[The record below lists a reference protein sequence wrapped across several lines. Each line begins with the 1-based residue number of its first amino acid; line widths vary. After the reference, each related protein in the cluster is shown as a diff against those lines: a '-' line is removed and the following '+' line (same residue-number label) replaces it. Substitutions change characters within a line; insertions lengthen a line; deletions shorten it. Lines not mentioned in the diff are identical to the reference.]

1 MHAKRIGEY
10 LDASPGGDRLTSH
23 AACLISLRRVL
34 AEALPEPLRRS
45 CAIANYKQGKVILIA
60 DNSAAAARLR
70 LLAPSLLQLLGQRGL
85 EVTGMKVEVQPD
97 ARRRTQPVEEKSL
110 LLSSSASQV
119 DQGPEKRPS
128 RRKSCNVL
136 DQLESHFSST
146 IRTTKT

>member
-23 AACLISLRRVL
+23 AACLLALRRVL

-45 CAIANYKQGKVILIA
+45 CAIANYKQGKVIFIA

-70 LLAPSLLQLLGQRGL
+70 LLAPNLLQLLGQRGW

-97 ARRRTQPVEEKSL
+97 ALRRTQPIEEKSL
-110 LLSSSASQV
+110 LLSSSARGALARAAESLPDGALRQAI
-119 DQGPEKRPS
+119 DALA
-128 RRKSCNVL
+128 RRGK
-136 DQLESHFSST
+136 Q
-146 IRTTKT
+146 R